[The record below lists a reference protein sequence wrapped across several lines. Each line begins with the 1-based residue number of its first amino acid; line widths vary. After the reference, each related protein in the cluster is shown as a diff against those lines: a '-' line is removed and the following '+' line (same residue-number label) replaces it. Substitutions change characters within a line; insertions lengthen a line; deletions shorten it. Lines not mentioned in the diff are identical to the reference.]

1 MICGWSNH
9 TGCQRDHLYRWWG
22 TIESI
27 KWWGWSWLWTI
38 SSHHVE
44 GNPPYIPPSLQ
55 QAGQLL
61 LTLEQQDCR
70 LWWKAFITVSMA
82 NITQTIPSIS
92 DCHSLGDFCSWDTHR
107 AKTTPSCES
116 CSSTYQHYSRQVSNY
131 WPYWDSDTSN
141 SNREPLHQSAPLFDS
156 CCHDNRITFDER
168 VGYNCHSLIITLK
181 HWLQTEPR
189 LQTEFRL
196 QTELGLQTELRLQT
210 ECRLRT
216 GQWDNLNLLSHQC
229 EAGFEPFSL
238 ITCSL
243 LHCRIHTQPIVM
255 VTSDTSNTI

>member
-1 MICGWSNH
+1 MCGWSNH
-9 TGCQRDHLYRWWG
+9 TGCQRDLYRWWG

-27 KWWGWSWLWTI
+27 KRWGWSWLWTI

-61 LTLEQQDCR
+61 LTLEQHDCR

-116 CSSTYQHYSRQVSNY
+116 CSSTYQHYSGQVSNY

-141 SNREPLHQSAPLFDS
+141 SNCEPLQSRHHCLIHVVMTTES
-156 CCHDNRITFDER
+156 
-168 VGYNCHSLIITLK
+168 HSMRGWVIIAV
-181 HWLQTEPR
+181 
-189 LQTEFRL
+189 
-196 QTELGLQTELRLQT
+196 
-210 ECRLRT
+210 
-216 GQWDNLNLLSHQC
+216 LS
-229 EAGFEPFSL
+229 S
-238 ITCSL
+238 
-243 LHCRIHTQPIVM
+243 
-255 VTSDTSNTI
+255 